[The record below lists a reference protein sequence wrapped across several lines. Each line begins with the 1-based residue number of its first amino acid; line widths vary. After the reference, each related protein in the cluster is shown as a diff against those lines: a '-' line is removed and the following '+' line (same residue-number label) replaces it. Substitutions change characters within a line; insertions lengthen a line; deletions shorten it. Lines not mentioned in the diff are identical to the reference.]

1 MKYIFIINP
10 TAGKGKVQS
19 LFAEKVNEYFKENG
33 GDYEIYYT
41 SAAYDALKYSKN
53 LPKAVKTYA
62 FMPAAAKVLP
72 LRY

>member
-41 SAAYDALKYSKN
+41 SAAYDALKHSK
-53 LPKAVKTYA
+53 
-62 FMPAAAKVLP
+62 
-72 LRY
+72 